1 MKEFSPED
9 LLEFHY
15 NELSPEQSL
24 ELEQE
29 LKKNWPLRQKLEV
42 IQEAA
47 ERLDKSIEKP
57 RPQVLNSILQYAG
70 RQQKVTL

>member
-1 MKEFSPED
+1 MFLKSSFILVINGFVKYLRMKEFSPED

-15 NELSPEQSL
+15 RELSPEQSL

-29 LKKNWPLRQKLEV
+29 LRRNWPLRQKLEV

-47 ERLDKSIEKP
+47 ERLDK
-57 RPQVLNSILQYAG
+57 
-70 RQQKVTL
+70 